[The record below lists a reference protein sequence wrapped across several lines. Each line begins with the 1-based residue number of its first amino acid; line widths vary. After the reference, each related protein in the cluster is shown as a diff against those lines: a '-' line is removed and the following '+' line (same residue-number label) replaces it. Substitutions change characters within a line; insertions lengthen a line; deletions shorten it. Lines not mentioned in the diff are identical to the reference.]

1 LQAFP
6 AKASPHE
13 AGGTAVTARLYGT
26 VFVTPPPVP
35 LMVIEYVPVGVV
47 AAVEIVN
54 VEDAVGLM
62 DDGLKEQDAPD
73 GSPAEHDSDT
83 DCVEPLVKVAV
94 AVVAALEP
102 CTTEPLEG
110 LTDTE
115 KSKVVGAL
123 TVRL

>member
-1 LQAFP
+1 VVL
-6 AKASPHE
+6 
-13 AGGTAVTARLYGT
+13 
-26 VFVTPPPVP
+26 VTPPPVP

-62 DDGLKEQDAPD
+62 EEGLKEQDAPD

-83 DCVEPLVKVAV
+83 DSEVPLTKVAV
-94 AVVAALEP
+94 AVAATLEL
-102 CTTEPLEG
+102 CTTEPLDG

-115 KSKVVGAL
+115 KSNSSPPPPPLQAPAE
-123 TVRL
+123 